1 MKASCVIT
9 SYNNGVHFK
18 EAVDSALQ
26 QTRPFDEIILA
37 DDGSTDGSRELIHS
51 YAKSSPAVRPLLRP
65 SNLGV
70 SANRDL
76 ALRDCQGDIITHLDG
91 DDVMAPDKLES
102 ELKALNRSRR
112 PDRAI
117 AFSDVE
123 LTDGDGKK
131 LFNWGFAAFA
141 ALSQQDRMK
150 WIAMR
155 FGPFPRDMLMPK
167 ALYLES
173 GGLDH
178 SLARFEDWDLKL
190 RLAGLADWVGTQ
202 KIGVRY
208 RRHGS
213 GLSNVDRFDLLHAQT
228 VVLMRNRRGIEAAVN
243 PSFFEKAF
251 VARWLD
257 VFSVA
262 SGGLIP

>member
-1 MKASCVIT
+1 MQWCE
-9 SYNNGVHFK
+9 NNGVDYVFGLPGSK
-18 EAVDSALQ
+18 PLSRAVDDKA
-26 QTRPFDEIILA
+26 DEIRVERALA
-37 DDGSTDGSRELIHS
+37 
-51 YAKSSPAVRPLLRP
+51 
-65 SNLGV
+65 
-70 SANRDL
+70 
-76 ALRDCQGDIITHLDG
+76 
-91 DDVMAPDKLES
+91 
-102 ELKALNRSRR
+102 
-112 PDRAI
+112 
-117 AFSDVE
+117 
-123 LTDGDGKK
+123 
-131 LFNWGFAAFA
+131 AAFA
-141 ALSQQDRMK
+141 ALSPQDRMK

-202 KIGVRY
+202 RIGIRY